1 MNPYLSKTKLIKIL
15 NFLGFFKL
23 YGRLL
28 VNLKTGDYWKILLS
42 ENDFK
47 VIYSFAD
54 LQVKLL
60 LEKSLWR
67 NILLNLKIKVTPRK
81 PLFLHFTQDGP
92 EEVRLLIKWTFL
104 ILGQQKIKNPLIL
117 PATIYLCIFEEPLWI
132 S

>member
-1 MNPYLSKTKLIKIL
+1 MNPCLSKTKLIKIL

-23 YGRLL
+23 YGRLS

-67 NILLNLKIKVTPRK
+67 NILINLKIKVTPRK
-81 PLFLHFTQDGP
+81 PLFLHFNQNGP
-92 EEVRLLIKWTFL
+92 EEVRLLIKLTFL

-117 PATIYLCIFEEPLWI
+117 PATIYFCIFEEPLWI